1 MLFAKSR
8 HDPVRA
14 SRLIAAFDGPA
25 AVADAQGLIAANAA
39 WTARHG
45 RLAPEAALDGPIR
58 DEGCLF
64 RLLRAARSGEARAET
79 SAAGVVRVGPL
90 SDGASLW
97 VVEDRAAPVAAP
109 APVPPARSGASLPD
123 APFGVCRLSHGP
135 LAHAQVRDANA
146 AFLRLAGA
154 GADGAPLGAL
164 FAAQGLAAL
173 ETGAGPHDLAV
184 IGGDGLVAEAWLS
197 IDPDGTRTLFLADAT
212 ARRELE
218 QRLAHG
224 ERLQAAGKIAGG
236 VAHDLNNIL
245 TVVTLNTDDL
255 LSRHPVGDPA
265 YASLQ
270 EIHQNAGRAAELVKM
285 LLAWSRKQT
294 FQMEHMEVSTFLGG
308 FAPFLRRVVD
318 ERIHFDVH
326 HARNVPPIRVDKH
339 QLENVL
345 TNLVVNARDAIL
357 KDRPSGK
364 VALRTGRAGRA
375 EVLEA
380 LRRSGVVDVPAGS
393 WAVIAVE
400 DDGPGVPPELRERI
414 FEPFFTTKD
423 EGKGTG
429 IGLATVMGVIKQF
442 GGYIALSETA
452 GGGATFTL
460 FLPQADPATAAVE
473 PAQATVR
480 AVPASGGL
488 AGAGRILFVE
498 DEEGVRTIVT
508 RLLTDR
514 GYQVTEAIDGEDAL
528 DQLETDPGPY
538 DLVISDVVMPG
549 MDGPAFLKAARDRLG
564 GAKILFISGYAE
576 RSFAQTLEDD
586 RSIGFLPKPF
596 TLKQLAER
604 VKQEL
609 HAA

>member
-8 HDPVRA
+8 HDALRA
-14 SRLIAAFDGPA
+14 RRLVEAFEGPA
-25 AVADAQGLIAANAA
+25 AVADAYGLIAANAA
-39 WTARHG
+39 WRGRHG
-45 RLAPEAALDGPIR
+45 ESSPEAALDGALA
-58 DEGCLF
+58 GAGGLF
-64 RLLRAARSGEARAET
+64 RLVRAARGGEARIEAGAEGT
-79 SAAGVVRVGPL
+79 VRVGPL
-90 SDGASLW
+90 GDGASLW
-97 VVEDRAAPVAAP
+97 VQDLARPAAAAQAGP
-109 APVPPARSGASLPD
+109 PPAE
-123 APFGVCRLSHGP
+123 APFGACALGPGP
-135 LAHAQVRDANA
+135 LAQADVIAPNA
-146 AFLRLAGA
+146 AFARIAGPAAA
-154 GADGAPLGAL
+154 GTALGAL
-164 FAAQGLAAL
+164 FAADGIAAL
-173 ETGAGPHDLAV
+173 ETGGGPHDLAV
-184 IGGDGLVAEAWLS
+184 LGGDGLVAEAWLTGA
-197 IDPDGTRTLFLADAT
+197 PDGQRMLWLADAT

-265 YASLQ
+265 YAGLQ

-294 FQMEHMEVSTFLGG
+294 FQMEHMDVSAFLGG

-318 ERIHFDVH
+318 ERIHFDVR

-357 KDRPSGK
+357 KDRPRGK
-364 VALRTGRAGRA
+364 VTLRTGRAGRA

-380 LRRSGVVDVPAGS
+380 LRRSGVVDVPPGA
-393 WAVIAVE
+393 WAMIAVE
-400 DDGPGVPPELRERI
+400 DDGPGVPSELRDKI

-442 GGYIALSETA
+442 GGYIALSETP
-452 GGGATFTL
+452 GGGATFSL
-460 FLPQADPATAAVE
+460 FLPQAEAAAIAE
-473 PAQATVR
+473 PAEAAPPR
-480 AVPASGGL
+480 AASL

-514 GYQVTEAIDGEDAL
+514 GYSVVEAIDGEDAL
-528 DQLETDPGPY
+528 DQLETHPGPY

-564 GAKILFISGYAE
+564 GAKVLFISGYAE

>member
-8 HDPVRA
+8 HDALRA
-14 SRLIAAFDGPA
+14 RRLVEAFDGPA
-25 AVADAQGLIAANAA
+25 AVADAEGLIAANAA
-39 WTARHG
+39 WRDRHAD
-45 RLAPEAALDGPIR
+45 RPPEAALDGALP
-58 DEGCLF
+58 DAGGLY
-64 RLLRAARSGEARAET
+64 RLVRAARAGEARIET
-79 SAAGVVRVGPL
+79 GPDGSVRVGPL
-90 SDGASLW
+90 GHGASLW
-97 VVEDRAAPVAAP
+97 VQDAGGSPAVRVAAP
-109 APVPPARSGASLPD
+109 SADASPLE
-123 APFGVCRLSHGP
+123 APFGACTLGAGP
-135 LAHAQVRDANA
+135 LAQAEVIAPNA
-146 AFLRLAGA
+146 AFARLAGQASA
-154 GADGAPLGAL
+154 GAMLRTL
-164 FAAQGLAAL
+164 FAADGIAAL
-173 ETGAGPHDLAV
+173 EAGGGPHDLAV
-184 IGGDGLVAEAWLS
+184 LGGEGLVAEAWLTGG
-197 IDPDGTRTLFLADAT
+197 PDGTRMLWLADAT

-265 YASLQ
+265 YAGLQ

-294 FQMEHMEVSTFLGG
+294 FQMEHMDVSAFLGG

-318 ERIHFDVH
+318 ERIHFDVR

-357 KDRPSGK
+357 KDRPRGR
-364 VALRTGRAGRA
+364 VILRTGRASRA

-380 LRRSGVVDVPAGS
+380 LRRSGVVDVPPGS
-393 WAVIAVE
+393 WAMVAVE
-400 DDGPGVPPELRERI
+400 DDGPGVPPELRDKI

-442 GGYIALSETA
+442 GGYIALSETP

-460 FLPQADPATAAVE
+460 FLPQAEAAAAVAE
-473 PAQATVR
+473 VAETPAAR
-480 AVPASGGL
+480 SGSL

-514 GYQVTEAIDGEDAL
+514 GYQVVEAIDGEDAL
-528 DQLETDPGPY
+528 DQLEAHPGPY

-564 GAKILFISGYAE
+564 GAKVLFISGYAE

>member
-8 HDPVRA
+8 HDALRA
-14 SRLIAAFDGPA
+14 RRLVEAFDAPA
-25 AVADAQGLIAANAA
+25 AVADGQGLVAANAA
-39 WTARHG
+39 WRDRHAD
-45 RLAPEAALDGPIR
+45 RSPEAALDGAFADP
-58 DEGCLF
+58 GALF
-64 RLLRAARSGEARAET
+64 RLVRAARAGEARCET
-79 SAAGVVRVGPL
+79 AISGTVRVGPL
-90 SDGASLW
+90 GEGACLW
-97 VVEDRAAPVAAP
+97 VEDAAPAVAAP
-109 APVPPARSGASLPD
+109 AAATGTGAGPGPVD
-123 APFGVCRLSHGP
+123 APFGACTLGPGP
-135 LAHAQVRDANA
+135 LAQAEVIAPNA

-154 GADGAPLGAL
+154 GAAGARLGAL
-164 FAAQGLAAL
+164 FAAEGVGAL
-173 ETGAGPHDLAV
+173 EAGGGPHDLAV
-184 IGGDGLVAEAWLS
+184 LGGDGLVAEAWLT
-197 IDPDGTRTLFLADAT
+197 GAGAARTLWLADAT

-265 YASLQ
+265 YAGLQ

-294 FQMEHMEVSTFLGG
+294 FQMEHMEVATFLGG

-318 ERIHFDVH
+318 ERIHFDVR

-357 KDRPSGK
+357 KDRPRGK
-364 VALRTGRAGRA
+364 VTLRTGRASRA

-380 LRRSGVVDVPAGS
+380 LRRSGVVDVPPGA
-393 WAVIAVE
+393 WAMIAVE
-400 DDGPGVPPELRERI
+400 DDGPGVPAELRDKI

-442 GGYIALSETA
+442 GGYIALTETP

-460 FLPQADPATAAVE
+460 FLPQAEAAPIAEVAEVQPA
-473 PAQATVR
+473 R
-480 AVPASGGL
+480 PASL

-514 GYQVTEAIDGEDAL
+514 GYQVVEAIDGEDAL
-528 DQLETDPGPY
+528 DQLDTHPGPY

-564 GAKILFISGYAE
+564 GAKVLFISGYAE

>member
-8 HDPVRA
+8 HDALRA
-14 SRLIAAFDGPA
+14 RRLVEAFDGPA
-25 AVADAQGLIAANAA
+25 VVADAQGLIAANPA
-39 WTARHG
+39 WRARHADA
-45 RLAPEAALDGPIR
+45 APETALDGALA
-58 DEGCLF
+58 DAGGLF
-64 RLLRAARSGEARAET
+64 RLVRAARAGEARIEAGAEGT
-79 SAAGVVRVGPL
+79 VRVGPL
-90 SDGASLW
+90 GDGASLW
-97 VVEDRAAPVAAP
+97 VQDLARPAAAALAGP
-109 APVPPARSGASLPD
+109 SPGAPPAE
-123 APFGVCRLSHGP
+123 APFGACALGPGP
-135 LAHAQVRDANA
+135 LAQADVIAPNA
-146 AFLRLAGA
+146 AFARIAGPAAA
-154 GADGAPLGAL
+154 GTALGAL
-164 FAAQGLAAL
+164 FAADGIAAL
-173 ETGAGPHDLAV
+173 ETGGGPHDLAV
-184 IGGDGLVAEAWLS
+184 LGGDGLVAEAWLTGA
-197 IDPDGTRTLFLADAT
+197 PDGQRMLWLADAT

-265 YASLQ
+265 YAGLQ

-294 FQMEHMEVSTFLGG
+294 FQMEHMDVSAFLGG

-318 ERIHFDVH
+318 ERIHFDVR

-357 KDRPSGK
+357 KDRPRGK
-364 VALRTGRAGRA
+364 VTLRTGRAGRA

-380 LRRSGVVDVPAGS
+380 LRRSGVVDVPPGA

-400 DDGPGVPPELRERI
+400 DDGPGVPPELRDKI

-442 GGYIALSETA
+442 GGYIALSETP
-452 GGGATFTL
+452 GGGATFSL
-460 FLPQADPATAAVE
+460 FLPQAEAAAIAEPTEAAPARAA
-473 PAQATVR
+473 
-480 AVPASGGL
+480 SL

-514 GYQVTEAIDGEDAL
+514 GYSVVEAIDGEDAL
-528 DQLETDPGPY
+528 DQLETHPGPY

-564 GAKILFISGYAE
+564 GAKVLFISGYAE